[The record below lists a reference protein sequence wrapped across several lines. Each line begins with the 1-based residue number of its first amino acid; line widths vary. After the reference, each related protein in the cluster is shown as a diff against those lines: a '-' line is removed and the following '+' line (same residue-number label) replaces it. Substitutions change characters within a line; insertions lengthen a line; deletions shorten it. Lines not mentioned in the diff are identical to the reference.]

1 MNNSELIKYV
11 YEKLVALKDEI
22 FELKVEIEQ
31 LKYFNS
37 ELSYKLSDIP
47 DFQSENKK
55 MPIANGHS

>member
-1 MNNSELIKYV
+1 MNNSEQIKYV
-11 YEKLVALKDEI
+11 YEKLVALENII

-37 ELSYKLSDIP
+37 ELRFNLP

-55 MPIANGHS
+55 RL